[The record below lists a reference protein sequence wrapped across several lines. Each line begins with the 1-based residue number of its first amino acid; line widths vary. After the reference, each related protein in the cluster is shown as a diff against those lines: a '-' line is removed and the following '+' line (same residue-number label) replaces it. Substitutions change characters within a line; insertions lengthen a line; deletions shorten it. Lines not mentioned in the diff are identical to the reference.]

1 MKKLSLILVALTIV
15 ASSCKKDSDPLNIGT
30 TPTTAT
36 ASFTMTVDGITYDN
50 ADLNSLILSGGNLS
64 AVNETEEF
72 MMVVSGVGAD
82 GSTVNV
88 CTDDEVCDPMCT
100 IMVDFGPN
108 GAFTFLG
115 ESGTVKRTGNKIEI
129 SAMGLHDPDEP
140 ARPLTA
146 TIVVGQ
152 AID

>member
-1 MKKLSLILVALTIV
+1 MKKLSLILVAFTII
-15 ASSCKKDSDPLNIGT
+15 ASSCKKDSDPLIPGS

-50 ADLNSLILSGGNLS
+50 ADLSSLILAGGNLS
-64 AVNETEEF
+64 AAETDVF
-72 MMVVSGVGAD
+72 VMVVSGVGAD
-82 GSTVNV
+82 GSTVAV
-88 CTDDEVCDPMCT
+88 CTDDQVCDPMCT

-108 GAFTFLG
+108 GAFPFLG

-129 SAMGLHDPDEP
+129 NAMGLHDPDEP

-146 TIVVGQ
+146 TIVVGT
-152 AID
+152 AIDY